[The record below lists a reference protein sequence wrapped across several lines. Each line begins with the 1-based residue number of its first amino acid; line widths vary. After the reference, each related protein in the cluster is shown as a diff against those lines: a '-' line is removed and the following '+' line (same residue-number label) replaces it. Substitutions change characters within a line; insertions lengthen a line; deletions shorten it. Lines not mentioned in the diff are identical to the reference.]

1 MKNIVA
7 MGFIVVF
14 ILAGCS
20 EGSDKPGEQQNAM
33 TSLLSTHIEAVAK
46 AKNVEKTIQDAF
58 NKRDQMI
65 DAQGQ

>member
-1 MKNIVA
+1 MKNTVA
-7 MGFIVVF
+7 MGSIVILV
-14 ILAGCS
+14 LAGCS

-46 AKNVEKTIQDAF
+46 AKNVEKIIQDSF
-58 NKRDQMI
+58 NKRDQVI

>member
-1 MKNIVA
+1 MKIIIA
-7 MGFIVVF
+7 IGSIVVL

-33 TSLLSTHIEAVAK
+33 SSLLSTHIEAVAK
-46 AKNVEKTIQDAF
+46 AEDVEKTVQDSF
-58 NKRDQMI
+58 DKRDQMM